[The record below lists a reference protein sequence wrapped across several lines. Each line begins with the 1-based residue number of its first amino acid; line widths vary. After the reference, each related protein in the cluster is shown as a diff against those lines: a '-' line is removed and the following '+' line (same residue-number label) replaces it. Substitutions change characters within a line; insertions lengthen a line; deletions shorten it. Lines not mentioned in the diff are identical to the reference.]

1 MLHLVFLAFLADSAH
16 ADEALRARVI
26 GLLSG
31 IESSPTA
38 ADWAALGPGA
48 ADELF
53 AVATDPVALPT
64 QRGNALL
71 ALGNFPSP
79 AARDLL
85 TATLGAS
92 SVDPLLRRKS
102 ALGLARG
109 WGGAAVPTLSAAL
122 TDTDVQVRMSVVRAL
137 SELDD
142 EGAREALRARLATEP
157 DAAVRKLLVAGVS
170 P

>member
-1 MLHLVFLAFLADSAH
+1 MLQLVFLALLADPAH

-26 GLLSG
+26 DLLSG
-31 IESSPTA
+31 IETSPSA
-38 ADWAALGPGA
+38 ADWAALGPA
-48 ADELF
+48 AAGELIV
-53 AVATDPVALPT
+53 VATDSAALPT
-64 QRGNALL
+64 QRGNALI

-85 TATLGAS
+85 TETVSATSAA
-92 SVDPLLRRKS
+92 PLLRRKA

-122 TDTDVQVRMSVVRAL
+122 GDADVQVRMSAARAL
-137 SELDD
+137 SGLDD
-142 EGAREALRARLATEP
+142 DAARAALRARLGAEP
-157 DAAVRKLLVAGVS
+157 DAAVRTLLAAGGA